1 VLATI
6 VLAAGFGAAR
16 AAIRGIRRVRPGLL
30 RLGAFSAFALAA
42 VHLWLVLEALLGSGL
57 APGSSGPDSG
67 FVAVGGFH
75 SVVVF
80 VLLVMLTFG
89 CVWAAVRPRD
99 ARGHAVVWNASLV
112 HGFAVASA
120 VVTLAT
126 LYLVPRVG

>member
-1 VLATI
+1 
-6 VLAAGFGAAR
+6 
-16 AAIRGIRRVRPGLL
+16 
-30 RLGAFSAFALAA
+30 
-42 VHLWLVLEALLGSGL
+42 
-57 APGSSGPDSG
+57 
-67 FVAVGGFH
+67 
-75 SVVVF
+75 